1 MRYSMAII
9 ETLSEKTK
17 APSRPKGKTKRRKT
31 TRMKREVT
39 SLVVQLAGRAP
50 RPLMPSHAVPY
61 PAHGWSHL
69 QPTRMDGS
77 VRLGVAVSAF
87 SAVSE
92 DARAASAKA
101 PPPDM
106 GGDVLGGS
114 AKIAASAAESIASA
128 AAARLLQQM
137 EAALEA
143 ESERLQG
150 WLGKLE
156 SIAELRMK
164 TGKVIGFSHEER
176 KVLNS
181 GELEAMMVAEQTANA
196 IASAACLTD

>member
-1 MRYSMAII
+1 M
-9 ETLSEKTK
+9 E
-17 APSRPKGKTKRRKT
+17 
-31 TRMKREVT
+31 
-39 SLVVQLAGRAP
+39 SLAADT
-50 RPLMPSHAVPY
+50 
-61 PAHGWSHL
+61 HG
-69 QPTRMDGS
+69 
-77 VRLGVAVSAF
+77 RLGALRRSRQRVQRGLR
-87 SAVSE
+87 

>member
-1 MRYSMAII
+1 
-9 ETLSEKTK
+9 
-17 APSRPKGKTKRRKT
+17 
-31 TRMKREVT
+31 MKREVT
-39 SLVVQLAGRAP
+39 SLVVQLAEGAAA
-50 RPLMPSHAVPY
+50 LDAV
-61 PAHGWSHL
+61 ARCTLSGAWVESLAADTHG
-69 QPTRMDGS
+69 
-77 VRLGVAVSAF
+77 RLGALRRSRQRVQRGLR
-87 SAVSE
+87 

-164 TGKVIGFSHEER
+164 TGKVIGFSQER

>member
-1 MRYSMAII
+1 
-9 ETLSEKTK
+9 
-17 APSRPKGKTKRRKT
+17 
-31 TRMKREVT
+31 
-39 SLVVQLAGRAP
+39 
-50 RPLMPSHAVPY
+50 
-61 PAHGWSHL
+61 
-69 QPTRMDGS
+69 
-77 VRLGVAVSAF
+77 
-87 SAVSE
+87 
-92 DARAASAKA
+92 
-101 PPPDM
+101 M

-181 GELEAMMVAEQTANA
+181 GELEAMMVAEQTATA